1 MDNYNLSKVNEPVI
15 VDRIS
20 TFAYQAVLNI
30 QQQQPELLNE
40 KYRKV
45 KWQDAK
51 NQTLFLNKL
60 KKEIGT
66 AEDRKTLILKLRK
79 FLQIILT
86 NDFFQTNE
94 FKLLIGEVRQLIQPT
109 LLLDIPAAR
118 QEPKQPELT
127 TSPVPNIAY
136 PAQSSIAILLLDA
149 ENLQLDV
156 ETEKFLA
163 GICTYPIQIKVAFAN
178 WRSMGK
184 QDLEFHGRGYELIHV
199 PPGKDSADFKM
210 ATVGSSIFVHY
221 PNAREVLV
229 CSSDNGLT
237 HLCNTLQTHG
247 LTVYR
252 VRKQGDKIIAFNIKT
267 AQTQSY
273 SLKPVPEIPSIAELI
288 SQLADLIKTEQERTG
303 LHWIK
308 ISRIVSL
315 FHSKYNLVLSQVI
328 ATHLPGKKSKDIF
341 LDRPDFFVVHQP
353 SNESPVYVSLF
364 DFKSSDKIES
374 KITLQPNDSTSK
386 VGIQTLSDINSAEN
400 LEKALFTLLDELT
413 NKSAGNPIYLEVIGT
428 EFHKQYGQSINTVIK
443 DNLKLNGSLLKVLQ
457 SFPSFKLHKK
467 KGKWQVAIAQHE

>member
-1 MDNYNLSKVNEPVI
+1 MNEPI
-15 VDRIS
+15 IIDQIS
-20 TFAYQAVLNI
+20 TFVYQAVLNI

-45 KWQDAK
+45 KWQEAK
-51 NQTLFLNKL
+51 NQSLFLSKL
-60 KKEIGT
+60 KEEIST
-66 AEDRKTLILKLRK
+66 TEDNKTLVVKLRK
-79 FLQIILT
+79 FLQIILVSS
-86 NDFFQTNE
+86 FFQTSE
-94 FKLLIGEVRQLIQPT
+94 FKSLMGELRQLIQPQS
-109 LLLDIPAAR
+109 LSIIPEINE
-118 QEPKQPELT
+118 QKHLKTITSSVT
-127 TSPVPNIAY
+127 TAVY

-252 VRKQGDKIIAFNIKT
+252 VRKQADKIIVFNSKT
-267 AQTQSY
+267 SQNQSY
-273 SLKPVPEIPSIAELI
+273 SLKPVAEIPSLLELI
-288 SQLADLIKTEQERTG
+288 DLLENLIKTEQERTG
-303 LHWIK
+303 LQWIK
-308 ISRIVSL
+308 LSRLASL
-315 FHSKYNLVLSQVI
+315 FQSKYDLTIAQVVS
-328 ATHLPGKKSKDIF
+328 THIPGKKSKEIF
-341 LDRPDFFVVHQP
+341 IDRPDRFVVHQP
-353 SNESPVYVSLF
+353 SNESPIYVGLF
-364 DFKSSDKIES
+364 NLNQPSKTENKIHHPPTDG
-374 KITLQPNDSTSK
+374 KIT
-386 VGIQTLSDINSAEN
+386 IQSLSGINSPEN
-400 LEKALFTLLDELT
+400 LEKALIALLHELT
-413 NKSAGNPIYLEVIGT
+413 NKSPGNPIYLEVIGT

-457 SFPSFKLHKK
+457 SFPSFRLHKK
-467 KGKWQVAIAQHE
+467 KGKWQAAIAEK